1 MNNYYKYHIF
11 ICLNER
17 DDGAQ
22 CCSQFNALKIFDY
35 IKQKIKSLN
44 LRGKG
49 LVRINRSGCFDRC
62 SEGPMLVVYPD
73 AVWYTFIDEADI
85 DEIIQ
90 SHIINNATVER
101 LMI

>member
-1 MNNYYKYHIF
+1 M
-11 ICLNER
+11 
-17 DDGAQ
+17 
-22 CCSQFNALKIFDY
+22 
-35 IKQKIKSLN
+35 KQKIKSLN

-90 SHIINNATVER
+90 SHIINNITVKR
-101 LMI
+101 LII

>member
-22 CCSQFNALKIFDY
+22 CCSQFNSLKIFDY
-35 IKQKIKSLN
+35 MKQKIKSLN

-73 AVWYTFIDEADI
+73 I

-90 SHIINNATVER
+90 SHIINNTTVER

>member
-1 MNNYYKYHIF
+1 M
-11 ICLNER
+11 
-17 DDGAQ
+17 
-22 CCSQFNALKIFDY
+22 
-35 IKQKIKSLN
+35 KQKIKLLN
-44 LRGKG
+44 LRGKN

-90 SHIINNATVER
+90 SHIINNITVKR
-101 LMI
+101 LII